1 MVKIK
6 KYQGK
11 RGKIGK
17 YIEILWENREELWF
31 REGNII
37 GEDRNL
43 EFEKKKGLK
52 KGESIIIVINN
63 C

>member
-1 MVKIK
+1 MVNMK
-6 KYQGK
+6 KYQEK

-17 YIEILWENREELWF
+17 YIEILWENREELWL

-43 EFEKKKGLK
+43 EFEKKKD
-52 KGESIIIVINN
+52 
-63 C
+63 

>member
-43 EFEKKKGLK
+43 EFEKKKD
-52 KGESIIIVINN
+52 
-63 C
+63 

>member
-11 RGKIGK
+11 RGKIRK
-17 YIEILWENREELWF
+17 YIEILWENIEELWF
-31 REGNII
+31 REGNLI

-43 EFEKKKGLK
+43 EFKKKGLK

>member
-37 GEDRNL
+37 GEDSNL
-43 EFEKKKGLK
+43 EFEEKRIEKKGK
-52 KGESIIIVINN
+52 YNN
-63 C
+63 CYK